1 MNTEAALTF
10 LVYSVVSVGQKRI
23 AVVRGLGY
31 AAILK
36 NNQLSPSRAV
46 ENLGKVFW
54 VPGFEIASCVIC
66 RFPLVPES
74 PDHAIDY
81 DVEAFVVRQWSS
93 QSE

>member
-1 MNTEAALTF
+1 
-10 LVYSVVSVGQKRI
+10 
-23 AVVRGLGY
+23 VVRGLGY

-66 RFPLVPES
+66 RFPLVPEG
-74 PDHAIDY
+74 PHHAIDN
-81 DVEAFVVRQWSS
+81 DVEAFGAKPTERTPPRELDPFLSAHVRHGLT
-93 QSE
+93 

>member
-1 MNTEAALTF
+1 M
-10 LVYSVVSVGQKRI
+10 
-23 AVVRGLGY
+23 VRGLGY

-66 RFPLVPES
+66 RFPLISKS
-74 PDHAIDY
+74 PNHAVHY
-81 DVEAFVVRQWSS
+81 DFKAVVVRQWFKPISPRRPDRVAS
-93 QSE
+93 GWPEHRNIRLRFG